1 MSAPAA
7 MWTASSL
14 VKVLN
19 SLECR
24 SALYEGLEQER
35 ILAYVSLKGI

>member
-1 MSAPAA
+1 MPAA

-14 VKVLN
+14 TKVLN

-24 SALYEGLEQER
+24 SAPDEGLEQKQ